1 MRDPRN
7 LTIVGLA
14 CLTAFLAGAV
24 LARPEA
30 AVAQQGGAYGGNT
43 VSGNGR
49 MIAATGSVGSGMSVL
64 WLFDTE
70 SKRLLV
76 YGTNSMGKNVE
87 LRAARNVT
95 WDLALEELN
104 DDSQYKA
111 EDLQRL
117 AERRR
122 KEGGGAPRLPD
133 PKEPERR
140 DPEPNAP
147 EPKDRAPR

>member
-7 LTIVGLA
+7 LAILILA
-14 CLTAFLAGAV
+14 CASAFLAGTV
-24 LARPEA
+24 LSRPGTAE
-30 AVAQQGGAYGGNT
+30 AQQAGGAYGGNT
-43 VSGNGR
+43 VSGNNR

-64 WLFDTE
+64 WVLDTE
-70 SKRLLV
+70 TKRLVV
-76 YGTNSMGKNVE
+76 YGTNSLGKNVE

-95 WDLALEELN
+95 WDLALDELN

-122 KEGGGAPRLPD
+122 REGAQPRP
-133 PKEPERR
+133 
-140 DPEPNAP
+140 PEPRPA
-147 EPKDRAPR
+147 EPKPGEGQK

>member
-7 LTIVGLA
+7 VLILGLA
-14 CLTAFLAGAV
+14 CAAAFLAGTV
-24 LARPEA
+24 LSRPGPAE
-30 AVAQQGGAYGGNT
+30 AQQGAGAYGGNT
-43 VSGNGR
+43 VSGNNR

-64 WLFDTE
+64 WILDTE
-70 SKRLLV
+70 TKRLLI
-76 YGTNSMGKNVE
+76 YGTNSLGKNVE

-95 WDLALEELN
+95 WDLALDELN

-122 KEGGGAPRLPD
+122 REAASGQRPQDPRG
-133 PKEPERR
+133 
-140 DPEPNAP
+140 PEPRP
-147 EPKDRAPR
+147 DDGEKK

>member
-7 LTIVGLA
+7 LAIVGFA
-14 CLTAFLAGAV
+14 CLTAFLAGA
-24 LARPEA
+24 LFARPES
-30 AVAQQGGAYGGNT
+30 AVAQQGGAYGGNAA
-43 VSGNGR
+43 SSNGR
-49 MIAATGSVGSGMSVL
+49 MLAATGSVGSGMSVL

-76 YGTNSMGKNVE
+76 YGTNSLGKNVE

-104 DDSQYKA
+104 DDSQYKS

-122 KEGGGAPRLPD
+122 REGPAAPKLPEPKASEPRDGAPR
-133 PKEPERR
+133 
-140 DPEPNAP
+140 
-147 EPKDRAPR
+147 